1 MPDNQWPKIKELL
14 NDALELPSAERT
26 AFLASI
32 TDGGLRKEV
41 ATLLSF
47 EENANEML
55 VLSAVEFS
63 KDFVDVDEAPM
74 AGKQIGIYRI
84 IRELGRGGMGTVYLA
99 ERNDKKFTQRVALKL
114 LKSEMNSADIR
125 RHFEQEREILAQL
138 NHPNIALL
146 LDAGTTDDNTP
157 FIAMEYIDGLPID
170 KYCDERGYGVR
181 ERAELF
187 RTVCAAVD
195 HAHRNLVVHRDL
207 KPSNVIVNNDGI
219 PKLLDFGI
227 AKIISAGM
235 GGGDLATITKLGAM
249 TPSYASP
256 EQLSKKS
263 VSTATDVY
271 SLGIMLYELLS
282 GHRPFEDDEHDVRKI
297 YEAVLNSEPAP
308 PSRLAADASHD
319 IEYSKPPHLIIDDER
334 SPAPNI
340 TVGRS
345 RSDTRPHTLGV
356 SANDIRGDLD
366 NIVLK
371 AIRKEPE
378 RRYLSAQS
386 LSEDLGRFLNG
397 LPVEA
402 RPNTFAYRAEKFI
415 TRNRLTVISV
425 VVVAIAIIAGL
436 AATLWQAQAA
446 RRERIRAEKRF
457 SDVRKLANTYLF
469 DVYPEVEN
477 LEGSLKAR
485 EKIVSTALEYLD
497 SLAGESGDD
506 PELQAE
512 LARAY
517 EKIGDVQGATN
528 TPTNADMQAG
538 LESYR
543 KAREL
548 REQVLLQKPGDPDA
562 MNDLAQNYYVTAR
575 TLWWANDPAGAEE
588 FFEKALKLRRELYAA
603 HSDEAKFQDRLA
615 VTLMD
620 YGAIPAFNAQVDK
633 AKPLFEEA
641 KTLIVDLMNKQ
652 PDNSQF
658 KKTYA
663 RFLRSYSEVKKAA
676 GEYDSA
682 ISDLAEAT
690 RITEELIAETPDNYI
705 LNRSN
710 WINQLRT
717 CEVYIKKGDGENAV
731 PVCVKAID
739 FNRESLKNEPDDAAA
754 ATDLAISYFNAA
766 RAYRLDR
773 KHEKSI
779 DNAKLAL
786 GVIADLLNR
795 SPETNDYIRSAA
807 IYRNEIAEN
816 EIALKRNDAAL
827 AELAAARGP
836 LERVVESD
844 AETTTFRYDLGN
856 TYRLMAKAYFAK
868 SDKERASE
876 LIGKAIECI
885 QYLKE
890 KNALSKADEDLLQ
903 ELLDEKARYET

>member
-1 MPDNQWPKIKELL
+1 MRNNNWPKIKDLL
-14 NDALELPSAERT
+14 NDALELPLSERT
-26 AFLASI
+26 AFLDSI
-32 TDGGLRKEV
+32 SDTDLRREV

-47 EENANEML
+47 EENAEEML
-55 VLSAVEFS
+55 GLSAVEFS
-63 KDFVDVDEAPM
+63 KDFVDVNEAPM
-74 AGKQIGIYRI
+74 AGKQIGIYRV
-84 IRELGRGGMGTVYLA
+84 IRELGRGGMGAVYLA
-99 ERNDKKFTQRVALKL
+99 ERNDKKFEQRVALKL
-114 LKSEMNSADIR
+114 LKSEMNSAEIR
-125 RHFEQEREILAQL
+125 RHFEQEREILASL

-170 KYCDERGYGVR
+170 KYCDENGYGVR
-181 ERAELF
+181 RRTELF
-187 RTVCAAVD
+187 RTVCSAVD

-207 KPSNVIVNNDGI
+207 KPSNVLVNKDGI

-227 AKIISAGM
+227 SKILSAGM
-235 GGGDLATITKLGAM
+235 GDADFATITQMGAM

-271 SLGIMLYELLS
+271 SLGVMLYELLS
-282 GHRPFEDDEHDVRKI
+282 GHRPFESEEHDLRKV
-297 YEAVLNSEPAP
+297 YEAVVNAEPVP
-308 PSRLAADASHD
+308 PSQVAAGSMRE
-319 IEYSKPPHLIIDDER
+319 IEFSKPPHLIIEDEPTDD
-334 SPAPNI
+334 PNATI
-340 TVGRS
+340 GRD
-345 RSDTRPHTLGV
+345 RSDTRPQTVGV
-356 SANDIRGDLD
+356 AANEIRGDLD

-402 RPNTFAYRAEKFI
+402 RPNTFSYRAEKFI
-415 TRNRLTVISV
+415 KRNKLSVISICLV
-425 VVVAIAIIAGL
+425 SLAILTGSVA
-436 AATLWQAQAA
+436 TFWQAQVAE
-446 RRERIRAEKRF
+446 RERTRAEKRF

-512 LARAY
+512 LAKAY

-528 TPTNADMQAG
+528 TPTNADMEAG

-548 REQVLLQKPGDPDA
+548 RENILRQKPNDPEA
-562 MNDLAQNYYVTAR
+562 KNDLAQNYYVTAR
-575 TLWWANDPAGAEE
+575 TLWWANDTPGAEE
-588 FFEKALKLRRELYAA
+588 FFEKALTLRRGLYAE
-603 HSDEAKFQDRLA
+603 HPEEAKFQDRLA

-620 YGAIPAFNAQVDK
+620 YGAIPAYNSQIDK

-641 KTLIVDLMNKQ
+641 KGLITDLIGKQ

-663 RFLRSYSEVKKAA
+663 RFLRSYSEVKKTD
-676 GEYDSA
+676 GDYDGA
-682 ISDLAEAT
+682 ISDLNEAT
-690 RITEELIAETPDNYI
+690 RITEKLITETPNNYI
-705 LNRSN
+705 LNRSM
-710 WINQLRT
+710 WINEMRT
-717 CEVYIKKGDGENAV
+717 CEVYIKKGDGPSAV
-731 PVCVKAID
+731 PICVKAID
-739 FNRESLKNEPDDAAA
+739 FNKESLAKEPDDAAA

-766 RAYRLDR
+766 RGYRLDEQ
-773 KHEKSI
+773 HEKAI
-779 DNAKLAL
+779 ENATLAL
-786 GVIADLLNR
+786 GVITDLLKR
-795 SPETNDYIRSAA
+795 SPDTNDYIRAAA

-816 EIALKRNDAAL
+816 ELALKRPDAAL
-827 AELAAARGP
+827 AQLTQARGP
-836 LERVVESD
+836 LEKVVARD
-844 AETTTFRYDLGN
+844 AETTTYRYDLGN
-856 TYRLMAKAYFAK
+856 TYRLMARAYFAK
-868 SDKERASE
+868 SDKARAGE
-876 LIGKAIECI
+876 MIGKAIECI
-885 QYLKE
+885 QYLKD
-890 KNALSKADEDLLQ
+890 KNALSKADESLLNDLIA
-903 ELLDEKARYET
+903 EKARYGS